1 MRRVL
6 HSSLNAIGYRIQE
19 ASSGEAA
26 LESLDQKPDLVLL
39 DLNMPGM
46 GGLEACR
53 RIREVSPSIGIMIV
67 SVREALD
74 DKVRAFE
81 AGADDYIT
89 KPFRFRE
96 LAARLS
102 AVRRRI
108 GSCEKSR
115 PMLRVANLELDPEN
129 RTFRKSGQE
138 IHLSQ
143 KEFDILAYLMSRPN
157 TTVPH
162 ARLLQAVWGPEYGGE
177 MEYLR
182 TYIKHLRRKIERDAA
197 QPEFILTEPWIGY
210 RFRDASELSLKELSL
225 KELTLKTAS

>member
-1 MRRVL
+1 
-6 HSSLNAIGYRIQE
+6 
-19 ASSGEAA
+19 
-26 LESLDQKPDLVLL
+26 
-39 DLNMPGM
+39 MPGM

-53 RIREVSPSIGIMIV
+53 RIREVSPCIGIVIV

-81 AGADDYIT
+81 AGADDYIM

-108 GSCEKSR
+108 RPCEKSR

-129 RTFRKSGQE
+129 RTFRRSGQE

-143 KEFDILAYLMSRPN
+143 KEFGILIYLMSRPN

-162 ARLLQAVWGPEYGGE
+162 ARLLQAVWGPGYGGE
-177 MEYLR
+177 TEYLR
-182 TYIKHLRRKIERDAA
+182 TYIKPSLTGFRLLRRREKPGATRHVERC
-197 QPEFILTEPWIGY
+197 
-210 RFRDASELSLKELSL
+210 RFWCFPVSERRFMLRVLLFRNWR
-225 KELTLKTAS
+225 TR